1 MFRPAKSWGDAN
13 PEVSYAIRELEGR
26 AAELYNDV
34 VTRPNTVNEAGAPQ
48 EHSLGFVGGKA
59 QEVRARLAFNS
70 LDVILHTRNGSL
82 KVAGGKVQVNLE
94 VIRV

>member
-48 EHSLGFVGGKA
+48 KHSLSFVGVKA
-59 QEVRARLAFNS
+59 QEVRARPAFNS
-70 LDVILHTRNGSL
+70 LDVLHTRNGSL